1 MSKKHLDELKKYGRI
16 LNEEFKKDQIDPV
29 IGRDQEIRRVVQIL
43 SRRKKNNP
51 VLIGEAGVG
60 KTAIVEGLTQ
70 RIENQDVPTNL
81 LRKQIF
87 ELNLASLI
95 SGTKFHGEFEQRLKT
110 ITEII
115 QKNSDVLIFIDEL
128 HLIVGAG
135 RTQGVIDASNILKP
149 ALARGELRC
158 IGATTTDEYQQFIEK
173 DAALERRFQKILV
186 SEPTVK
192 ETITILRG
200 IKNRFESFHEITIK
214 DDALISA
221 ANLSNQ
227 YISLRN
233 LPDKAIDLVDEACA
247 KIKTEISS
255 VPSELDEVKQK
266 IVQLTIEKNAL
277 LKEEQSFSTE
287 QKLKQIDGTL
297 KQLNSLWDRLKTQW
311 EKEKQTLK
319 RLSNAKKE
327 LVTKE
332 KQFRSSMQEG
342 NYDYAGELKYQIIP
356 HLKEKLKKLKKEDE
370 IKKTTLL
377 KNSVDKSDIADVVA
391 SWTKIPVQR
400 LLSGEKEKILGLH
413 SELKKK
419 VKAQDTA
426 LTLISQAVIRSR
438 VGLKG
443 TNQPI
448 ASFLFVGP
456 TGVGKTLVAKT
467 LTEVLFSDIK
477 KMIAIDMSEYNTRHS
492 VSRLIGSPPG
502 YVGYEKGGQL
512 TEKVKNRPYSVV
524 LLDEIEKAHPEVQ
537 ALLLQVLEEGHLT
550 DGLGK
555 TIDFRNTI
563 IIMTS
568 NIGGE
573 LIETDQ
579 YTKKAVLD
587 KVQVELANELFN
599 RIDEVVVFNPLD
611 QVAVAEIIELELN
624 NFVNQVGK
632 DKHIF
637 FQFDNKVKQKI
648 LKENW
653 TINYGARPIRRY
665 IVKHIGSLVAKGI
678 ISDQLEEDKLYL
690 LTFDQEKFIIREAV
704 LN

>member
-297 KQLNSLWDRLKTQW
+297 KQLNSLWDTLKTQW

-426 LTLISQAVIRSR
+426 LNLISQAVIRSR
-438 VGLKG
+438 VGLKE

-587 KVQVELANELFN
+587 KVQVELANEFFN

-624 NFVNQVGK
+624 NFVNQIGK